1 MNALERWLW
10 TAPSIVGA
18 LVFVGIC
25 ILATV
30 VLPALVEA
38 YPW

>member
-30 VLPALVEA
+30 VLPAVVEA